1 MQRLN
6 LVDEA
11 HKALGELSK
20 VRQDFNKGEV
30 DVENAKQYIG
40 MFNATSRTIA
50 IAINAEKWYSAK
62 QRHKTA
68 AA

>member
-20 VRQDFNKGEV
+20 VRLDFSLGKLDV
-30 DVENAKQYIG
+30 DNAKQSIG
-40 MFNATSRTIA
+40 MFNATSRA
-50 IAINAEKWYSAK
+50 IGMAINAEKWYRTK
-62 QRHKTA
+62 QRNGNG
-68 AA
+68 